1 VTEKSALEPWQEV
14 EEGVPDRRRVFT
26 VRSDVVRSPK
36 GKTFTVDR
44 LICPDWVNVVC
55 TTEATANE
63 PASLLLVR
71 QWRFGARAFTLELPA
86 GLVERD
92 EDPLTGGLRELK
104 EETGYAPGKHHARV
118 IGSVWPNPAF
128 MHNRCT
134 TILVEGAVKVAEQN
148 LDPMEDVEVHKLPL
162 TAVDAAVKAG
172 DLQNALTLTALMWWR
187 VATHA

>member
-1 VTEKSALEPWQEV
+1 MPSPSALLPWEEV

-44 LICPDWVNVVC
+44 LVCPDWVNVVC
-55 TTEATANE
+55 TTAADDHE

-92 EDPLTGGLRELK
+92 EAPLTAALRELK
-104 EETGYAPGKHHARV
+104 EETGYAPGATAARI
-118 IGSVWPNPAF
+118 IGAVWPNPPF

-134 TILVEGAVKVAEQN
+134 TVLVEGAVKVAEQD
-148 LDPMEDVEVHKLPL
+148 LDPMEDVEVVKLPL
-162 TAVDAAVKAG
+162 AAVDDAVRAG
-172 DLQNALTLTALMWWR
+172 DLQNALTLAALAWWR
-187 VATHA
+187 VA